1 MNDQTVNGAFPASN
15 TSSALNI
22 QPSTN
27 TINLNNISS
36 YVNTVNALNNVISG
50 MYGVRVKWF
59 RAAPVDRSIDVIF
72 NEYTLMNVTD
82 CGFDINVIYDDTGY
96 DEAAIQYNMMGIQY
110 QIPLTLN
117 ISVDIWQS
125 ATNNDGTLPQ
135 KKDIVYFP
143 QSNKLYQVVSMNPVK
158 SVASQITSYKCN
170 LAIYKPERSVHLNN
184 DLAETIENYT
194 ESTESIF
201 GSQIKDEIEN
211 ITSPK
216 QTSPFNSSEMMD
228 KYKCLGFNKHNNRII
243 MDNLICD
250 GHLISKNYYNNTF
263 NDLEY
268 LVKYDVSDCATG
280 DMFYSIIFRLKNNKD
295 IITNLVEYKSDK
307 SSKIYKPDKQIKSK
321 FVSISKGLIN
331 INGICDNNEIKIN
344 KDVLDNYP
352 DNWNVLGQYSIND
365 NQYNLLTGLYN
376 ESTILSIDI
385 ISKCLIITINNK
397 PIYIPLNIN
406 LFEDTWYN
414 LSINLSENGNLR
426 LYKLTDV
433 VEEIYYDEF
442 ILKNWKNLN
451 INNYKLLNSDID
463 IRNIRLFNENI
474 LDRDKQL
481 INLISQFSNSSS
493 NLIICD
499 NVDEYETNSYYGS
512 QR

>member
-1 MNDQTVNGAFPASN
+1 
-15 TSSALNI
+15 
-22 QPSTN
+22 
-27 TINLNNISS
+27 
-36 YVNTVNALNNVISG
+36 
-50 MYGVRVKWF
+50 
-59 RAAPVDRSIDVIF
+59 
-72 NEYTLMNVTD
+72 
-82 CGFDINVIYDDTGY
+82 
-96 DEAAIQYNMMGIQY
+96 
-110 QIPLTLN
+110 
-117 ISVDIWQS
+117 
-125 ATNNDGTLPQ
+125 
-135 KKDIVYFP
+135 
-143 QSNKLYQVVSMNPVK
+143 
-158 SVASQITSYKCN
+158 
-170 LAIYKPERSVHLNN
+170 
-184 DLAETIENYT
+184 
-194 ESTESIF
+194 
-201 GSQIKDEIEN
+201 
-211 ITSPK
+211 
-216 QTSPFNSSEMMD
+216 
-228 KYKCLGFNKHNNRII
+228 

-268 LVKYDVSDCATG
+268 LVKYDVSDYVIG

-307 SSKIYKPDKQIKSK
+307 SSKIYKSDKQIKSK

-344 KDVLDNYP
+344 KDVLNNYP
-352 DNWNVLGQYSIND
+352 DNWNLLGKYSIND